1 MSIERHDF
9 SSLSPPVWRAS
20 TVVFK
25 TLEDF
30 VARKSRLPDGFTYGT
45 TGTPTQRTLEA
56 RIAKLDNAQHC
67 VVLPSGQA
75 AVCLALLALVKAG
88 DHLLMSESSYGPAK
102 TFALVTLK
110 NLGVEVELYDP
121 CIGANIAS
129 LVRSNSKCIWLESPG
144 SMTMEVQDIP
154 AICAIAKSHNLYT
167 AIDNTWASSLGLK
180 PLSMGV
186 DITVQACTKY
196 MGGHSD
202 VLMGSITTNN
212 PSLYAHVRQ
221 LQAGMGQAV
230 NAEDCFLISRGLDTM
245 ALRLREQSRSTL
257 QIAQYLETHPAV
269 SEVLYPP
276 LPQSKGHA
284 LWKRD
289 FCGAG
294 SLLSVSLQSAPYAVY
309 QAMFAQFRQFAIGA
323 SWGGVH
329 SIAAFYPAD
338 EFAARQH
345 WPCQGPLV
353 RFSIGL
359 EGTDSIIQELD
370 QALQIF
376 QTTLKL
382 GIK

>member
-1 MSIERHDF
+1 MTIQPHDF

-30 VARKSRLPDGFTYGT
+30 VTRKSRLPDGFTYGT

-56 RIAKLDNAQHC
+56 RIAKLDSAQHC

-75 AVCLALLALVKAG
+75 AVCIALLALVKAG
-88 DHLLMSESSYGPAK
+88 DHLLMSESAYGPAK
-102 TFALVTLK
+102 TFALRSLK
-110 NLGVEVELYDP
+110 NLGVEIELYDP

-129 LVRSNSKCIWLESPG
+129 LLRSNTQCIWLESPG

-154 AICAIAKSHNLYT
+154 AICAVAKSRNIYT
-167 AIDNTWASSLGLK
+167 VIDNTWASSLGLK
-180 PLSMGV
+180 PLDLGV
-186 DITVQACTKY
+186 DMTVQACTKY

-202 VLMGSITTNN
+202 VLMGSVTTHD
-212 PSLYAHVRQ
+212 PSLYAQVRQ

-245 ALRLREQSRSTL
+245 ALRLQAQSRSTL
-257 QIAQYLETHPAV
+257 QVAQYLASHPAV
-269 SEVLYPP
+269 AEVLYPP
-276 LPQSKGHA
+276 LAQSQGHA

-294 SLLSVSLQSAPYAVY
+294 TLLSVALQNAPFAAY
-309 QAMFAQFRQFAIGA
+309 QAMFAAFKHFAIGA

-329 SIAAFYPAD
+329 SIAAYYPAD
-338 EFAARQH
+338 EFITRKYM
-345 WPCQGPLV
+345 PCEGPLV
-353 RFSIGL
+353 RLSIGL
-359 EGTDSIIQELD
+359 EGADAIIEELD
-370 QALQIF
+370 TALQIF
-376 QTTLKL
+376 QTTL
-382 GIK
+382 

>member
-1 MSIERHDF
+1 MTIQPHDF

-30 VARKSRLPDGFTYGT
+30 VSRKSRLPDGFSYGT

-56 RIAKLDNAQHC
+56 RIAKLEDAQHC

-75 AVCLALLALVKAG
+75 AVCLTLLALVKAG
-88 DHLLMSESSYGPAK
+88 DHLLMSESAYGPAK
-102 TFALVTLK
+102 TFALATLK

-129 LVRSNSKCIWLESPG
+129 LVRPNTQCIWLESPG

-154 AICAIAKSHNLYT
+154 AICAVAKSRNIKT

-180 PLSMGV
+180 PLVIGV
-186 DITVQACTKY
+186 DIAVQACTKY

-202 VLMGSITTNN
+202 VLMGSVTTND
-212 PSLYAHVRQ
+212 SDLYSQVRQ

-230 NAEDCFLISRGLDTM
+230 NAEDCFLISRGLDTI
-245 ALRLREQSRSTL
+245 ALRLHEQSRSTL
-257 QIAQYLETHPAV
+257 AVAQYLASHLAV

-284 LWKRD
+284 IWKRD

-294 SLLSVSLQSAPYAVY
+294 TLLSVALQSAPFAAY
-309 QAMFAQFRQFAIGA
+309 QAMFAAFKQFAIGA

-329 SIAAFYPAD
+329 SIAAYYPAE
-338 EFAARQH
+338 EFTARKH
-345 WPCQGPLV
+345 MPCHGPLV
-353 RFSIGL
+353 RLSIGL
-359 EGTDSIIQELD
+359 EGTDNIIQELD
-370 QALQIF
+370 TALQIF
-376 QTTLKL
+376 QITPQL
-382 GIK
+382 GTK